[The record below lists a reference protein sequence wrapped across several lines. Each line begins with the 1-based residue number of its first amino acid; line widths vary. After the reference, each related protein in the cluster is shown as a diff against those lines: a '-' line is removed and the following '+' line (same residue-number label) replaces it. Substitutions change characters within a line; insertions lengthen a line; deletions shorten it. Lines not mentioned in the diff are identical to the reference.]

1 MKCRLTFQGGHGMH
15 EDARDR
21 FASITVDVPL
31 NIAIMCNER
40 GASYSHVIATE
51 WITEEKNETD

>member
-1 MKCRLTFQGGHGMH
+1 MH

-21 FASITVDVPL
+21 FASIIVDVPE
-31 NIAIMCNER
+31 NIAKMCKEK

-51 WITEEKNETD
+51 WIAEEEKSETN

>member
-1 MKCRLTFQGGHGMH
+1 MH

-21 FASITVDVPL
+21 FASTVVDVPE
-31 NIAIMCNER
+31 NIAKMCKEI

-51 WITEEKNETD
+51 WIEDGKNNETN